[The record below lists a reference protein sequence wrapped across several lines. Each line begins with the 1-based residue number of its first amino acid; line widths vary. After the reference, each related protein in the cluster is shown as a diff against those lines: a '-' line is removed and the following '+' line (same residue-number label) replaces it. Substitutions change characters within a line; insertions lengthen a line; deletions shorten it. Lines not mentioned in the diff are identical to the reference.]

1 MSLIDDYLNYVTET
15 EAPEVFHRWSI
26 VSTIGAMLGKNFYF
40 EHGFLKINPNLYV
53 MLMGSPGVRKSS
65 AIKGV
70 RKLAQAA
77 GYEHVA
83 HDRTSKEK
91 FLADLAGLADD
102 AFLEGAKDK
111 VVDLNVMDAIFGD
124 EELTDVSRECY
135 ITADEFNNFLGAGN
149 LEFASILGDLWDFE
163 GVYTSRTKNS
173 KSLEIHNPIVSILG
187 GNTPTGFATAFPPEV
202 IGQGFLS
209 RLILVHGEP
218 TGKKI
223 AFPEAPNEAEFMM
236 LAQSLQRMR
245 DTVIGV
251 ATFQPEVKALLTR
264 IYETW
269 PHMEDTRFIHYYQRR
284 FNQLIKLTLIM
295 AAANFRTELLVEDVL
310 EANTLLAI
318 TERDMP
324 KALGHFGAAKNAAAV
339 NKIMEVLEHN
349 IQEKALGMN
358 LAQIYKQTMTE
369 VGSFKDLQAIVQN
382 LITAK
387 KIELSAAMKGYV
399 PIKHVTLEYDP
410 TLVNIEMFGDS
421 IL

>member
-15 EAPEVFHRWSI
+15 EAPEIFHRWAI
-26 VSTIGAMLGKNFYF
+26 VSAIGAMLGRNFTF
-40 EHGFLKINPNLYV
+40 EHGFIKVNPNLYV

-102 AFLEGAKDK
+102 AFLEQGAKDK
-111 VVDLNVMDAIFGD
+111 IINLDVVDAIFGEGAD
-124 EELTDVSRECY
+124 HVSREAY

-149 LEFASILGDLWDFE
+149 LEFASILGDLWDYE

-173 KSLEIHNPIVSILG
+173 KSLEIQNPTISILG

-223 AFPEAPNEAEFMM
+223 AFPKAPDPSEFDR
-236 LAQSLQRMR
+236 LAIKLRTMR
-245 DTVIGV
+245 ESIYGV
-251 ATFQPEVKALLTR
+251 ATFCPEVEALLTK

-284 FNQLIKLTLIM
+284 FNQLIKLTMIM
-295 AAANFRTELLVEDVL
+295 AASDMRTNLEPRDVIQ
-310 EANTLLAI
+310 ANTLLAL

-324 KALGHFGAAKNAAAV
+324 KALGHFGAAKNSSAV
-339 NKIMEVLEHN
+339 NKIMEVLEHSIN
-349 IQEKALGMN
+349 ENARGMN
-358 LAQIYKQTMTE
+358 LVQIYKQTMTE
-369 VGSFKDLQAIVQN
+369 VGSFKDLQTIMSN
-382 LITAK
+382 LSTAK
-387 KIELSAAMKGYV
+387 KVEISKELGGYV
-399 PIKHVTLEYDP
+399 PVKHKVAEYDKS
-410 TLVNIEMFGDS
+410 LIDESLFGGD